1 MIIIESRL
9 GELREAVREYLIAE
23 LRRHMKAMGFL
34 KVSSENNATLSCV
47 PPDCPNVA
55 YYVRGI
61 LGVLSEYFGLPK
73 YSSPEDSEDLQSKL
87 WCRALMFSFALRA
100 CHHKGCW
107 GIDALRAQFVAQTK
121 RHWTHVFREIGKVI
135 RKVMKTSYLAKFGH
149 CIVPFIHSMAC
160 FL

>member
-47 PPDCPNVA
+47 SPDCPDGA
-55 YYVRGI
+55 HYVRGI
-61 LGVLSEYFGLPK
+61 LGVSSEYFGLSK
-73 YSSPEDSEDLQSKL
+73 YSSPEDSQDLQRKL
-87 WCRALMFSFALRA
+87 WCRALIFSFALRA
-100 CHHKGCW
+100 CHHKGCR
-107 GIDALRAQFVAQTK
+107 GQMLSELRVCCPDK
-121 RHWTHVFREIGKVI
+121 KILTHVFREIGKVI
-135 RKVMKTSYLAKFGH
+135 RMETSYLAKFGH
-149 CIVPFIHSMAC
+149 YIFPLIHSVAC